1 MSEKSNHLPSQWLG
15 GYRILQVLPQN
26 TSVICLLSEVALTCC
41 FMVGCWKIFNQLQ
54 QQHKPFVL
62 LYWPNASFLL
72 PSLRVSYYTQCPG
85 QGRSQDTDWPYG
97 GRRGNWPENELR
109 CKSINW
115 KGLGHQLVQRGYM
128 VWSTC
133 DYKLKAESG
142 FKPLS
147 PDSLVCALMPQ
158 SHVEAELQKSRCQ
171 HRGQTRTLLQE
182 KAHRTLLHGS
192 VLFPQPN
199 TWEN

>member
-1 MSEKSNHLPSQWLG
+1 M
-15 GYRILQVLPQN
+15 
-26 TSVICLLSEVALTCC
+26 
-41 FMVGCWKIFNQLQ
+41 
-54 QQHKPFVL
+54 L

-72 PSLRVSYYTQCPG
+72 PSLRVSYYTQCPA

-109 CKSINW
+109 CKTINW

-142 FKPLS
+142 FKPLF
-147 PDSLVCALMPQ
+147 PDSLGCALMPQ
-158 SHVEAELQKSRCQ
+158 SRVEAELQKSLCQ

-199 TWEN
+199 TWENQPSVSHSYKYLQANFLQRASSLLVEGEPRLWAHRARKGALHPTLHIREMGRA